1 MDRSDIAAML
11 LVWVLVAVICAFLGI
26 AASLMFPEKWSF
38 AVAPVVAFGSAF
50 LFSLLWFSR

>member
-1 MDRSDIAAML
+1 ML

-38 AVAPVVAFGSAF
+38 AVGLVVAFGSAF